1 MNTKKIG
8 IINFQYS
15 DHNYGAVLQ
24 AAALEHIIK
33 SLGFD
38 VEHIN
43 YVPYDKNK
51 ISYKIKSGFIG
62 YLIKLLIRKNKTL
75 KYVRNNNVF
84 ELFRTK
90 WITRTNEIYLNN
102 TDLDKISSQYS
113 AIIVGSD
120 QVWRP
125 KMYSRPDEFYAYFL
139 GFASDATLK
148 ISYAAS
154 FGVDHWEINDKNYT
168 NKVKKNISRFS
179 SISTR
184 ENSGVDICKD
194 IFSVDAQHVLDP
206 TLLVD
211 KSFFESIIKYESIN
225 PQKKNIVYYKLDITP
240 SFKKMMKK
248 ISFNENK
255 NIENIYFN
263 EGVVCDDYIPV
274 HEWLYKIKNSHLVI
288 TDSFH
293 CVCLSIIFN
302 VDFICIKNSNRGES
316 RLTSLLSSLNLLD
329 RLIDEDNLVCSVDK
343 LATINYQL
351 VNEQIMTMK
360 KQSSIFITSA
370 LEKTEY

>member
-90 WITRTNEIYLNN
+90 WITRTNKIYLNN

-168 NKVKKNISRFS
+168 DKVKRSISRFS

-211 KSFFESIIKYESIN
+211 KEFFDKIIQASPTISDN
-225 PQKKNIVYYKLDITP
+225 NIVYYKLDITE
-240 SFKKMMKK
+240 K
-248 ISFNENK
+248 FNTIML
-255 NIENIYFN
+255 NIEDILKYKTENIYYKQNLIFN
-263 EGVVCDDYIPV
+263 HYIPV
-274 HEWLYKIKNSHLVI
+274 PIWINKIKNSELVI

-293 CVCLSIIFN
+293 CVCFCIIFN
-302 VDFICIKNSNRGES
+302 KDFFCIRNKNRGES
-316 RLTSLLSSLNLLD
+316 RLFSLLSLLGLED
-329 RLIDEDNLVCSVDK
+329 RFVFEHELIDSVKNSNKIDYTKVINK
-343 LATINYQL
+343 LDEHKIKSKNFIIRSLSTIL
-351 VNEQIMTMK
+351 
-360 KQSSIFITSA
+360 
-370 LEKTEY
+370 